1 MQGKGSVLASCQ
13 RQNLFQARAKP
24 LPYMTEQVHA
34 APPVGT
40 GGPVR
45 LSKYNPRA
53 GTLLHHYSA
62 RHQTKG
68 GKKPLRLAVRQCG
81 DLS

>member
-34 APPVGT
+34 APP
-40 GGPVR
+40 
-45 LSKYNPRA
+45 LERA
-53 GTLLHHYSA
+53 A
-62 RHQTKG
+62 RPPFQI
-68 GKKPLRLAVRQCG
+68 
-81 DLS
+81 